1 MLKITFSSFQN
12 ETPHFLVTK
21 GKHKEVEKL
30 FKKIAKMN
38 GKPVP
43 EKILDQLKE
52 DEKEAVSEK
61 FKVILKAP
69 TLLKRFVVFLYLW

>member
-1 MLKITFSSFQN
+1 
-12 ETPHFLVTK
+12 
-21 GKHKEVEKL
+21 
-30 FKKIAKMN
+30 MN